1 MKASP
6 KVIATFG
13 LPFASPDFNTF
24 PSVSAGARAQ
34 AIDFG

>member
-1 MKASP
+1 MGVETILRASRLT
-6 KVIATFG
+6 AT
-13 LPFASPDFNTF
+13 PDFNTF

>member
-1 MKASP
+1 
-6 KVIATFG
+6 VLNRHNVWRG
-13 LPFASPDFNTF
+13 PFSPDFNTF